1 MGNFS
6 ERIKQEKL
14 MESMEEKYGTTY
26 EFKVNIL
33 FEGYDP
39 TELIGRLIQFP
50 LPGSS
55 KVNLNEE
62 NEILLKQ
69 RVDERLKR
77 EFGNVVRYELIS
89 LDRAKEQIFP
99 MM

>member
-33 FEGYDP
+33 FKGYNP
-39 TELIGRLIQFP
+39 TELIGKLISRDGFD
-50 LPGSS
+50 
-55 KVNLNEE
+55 K
-62 NEILLKQ
+62 EILEK
-69 RVDERLKR
+69 RVEERLKK

>member
-14 MESMEEKYGTTY
+14 MESMEAEYGTTY

-33 FEGYDP
+33 FESYDP
-39 TELIGRLIQFP
+39 TELTGRLISRDGFD
-50 LPGSS
+50 
-55 KVNLNEE
+55 K
-62 NEILLKQ
+62 EILEK
-69 RVDERLKR
+69 RVEARLKK